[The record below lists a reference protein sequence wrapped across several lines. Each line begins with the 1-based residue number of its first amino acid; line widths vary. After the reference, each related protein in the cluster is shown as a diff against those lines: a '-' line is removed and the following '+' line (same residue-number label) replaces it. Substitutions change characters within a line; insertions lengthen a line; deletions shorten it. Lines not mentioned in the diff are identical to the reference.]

1 VPATSDGSATATEHR
16 LDSLYAEQVSR
27 PVFPEVAKLLPRNHF
42 GQRLRQLFN
51 KATVV
56 LGKAERSSQTEN
68 NNNQMTRPD
77 RRHKDRRLH
86 SLQIRRARKEDR
98 EAIWQI
104 FHAVVAGGDTYVF
117 DPNISRRKALAFW
130 LGPKTR
136 CYVALSNQGIVGSYI
151 LKANQPGLGSHVAN
165 AGFMVSPSARGRGIG
180 RAMAEHC
187 LHEARRLGFRAMQFN
202 FVVATNRTA
211 LRLWENLGFKI
222 VGKLPGAFRHSRRGF
237 VDVYVMYRRLKA
249 PYNSR

>member
-1 VPATSDGSATATEHR
+1 
-16 LDSLYAEQVSR
+16 
-27 PVFPEVAKLLPRNHF
+27 
-42 GQRLRQLFN
+42 
-51 KATVV
+51 
-56 LGKAERSSQTEN
+56 
-68 NNNQMTRPD
+68 MTRSN
-77 RRHKDRRLH
+77 RRHRESQRRL
-86 SLQIRRARKEDR
+86 LQIRRARKEDR

-117 DPNISRRKALAFW
+117 DPNISRREALAYW

-136 CYVALSNQGIVGSYI
+136 CYVALSDHGIVGSYI

-202 FVVATNRTA
+202 FVVATNKTA
-211 LRLWENLGFKI
+211 LRLWKDLGFTI
-222 VGKLPGAFRHSRRGF
+222 VGILPGAFRHTRRGF
-237 VDVYVMYRRLKA
+237 VDVYVMYRRLKVA
-249 PYNSR
+249 V